1 MLTAS
6 ATPLLQ
12 LPHVGDTGL
21 VTALVLLSCQTTL
34 ACPLHLVL
42 AGAGGAR
49 AEQAFESLSLATNH
63 YTGTGPGCRTASRF
77 LLTGQT
83 LWPRFTIHCIL
94 YSQPHVVNTSVLQ
107 LWAALFSTGFS
118 PDHAQCTG
126 PSITSGWAGAVL
138 GGEKLT
144 RRLSSVGIGW
154 GCWLSIVSWNITI
167 QSIA

>member
-12 LPHVGDTGL
+12 LPHVGDAGL

-34 ACPLHLVL
+34 ACPLSLVL

-49 AEQAFESLSLATNH
+49 AEQAFVSLSLATNH

-83 LWPRFTIHCIL
+83 L
-94 YSQPHVVNTSVLQ
+94 
-107 LWAALFSTGFS
+107 
-118 PDHAQCTG
+118 
-126 PSITSGWAGAVL
+126 
-138 GGEKLT
+138 
-144 RRLSSVGIGW
+144 
-154 GCWLSIVSWNITI
+154 
-167 QSIA
+167 